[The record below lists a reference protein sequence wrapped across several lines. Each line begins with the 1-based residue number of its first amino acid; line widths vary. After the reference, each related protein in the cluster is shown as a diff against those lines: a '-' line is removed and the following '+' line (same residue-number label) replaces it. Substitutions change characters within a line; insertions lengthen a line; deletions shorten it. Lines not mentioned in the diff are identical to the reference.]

1 MSGSTR
7 GSLLRGIGAA
17 VGKGAP
23 YFAAGVATVD
33 AANLY
38 DRSRQLAGMF
48 QNPNLLFPSD
58 LRTGDVPFMSMQFS
72 EYKRRS
78 IYEQPFYETKMKIS
92 LPIPENLVEQIGLQ
106 YNKGEELGSVAGSV
120 MEGLSGGP
128 NASTAS
134 TIAAGAG
141 VASAQ
146 ALAGGAISASLRNLG
161 VANSSAS
168 SAGAAVTSQAA
179 NILSAV
185 TGITT
190 NPFQTVLFKAPHFR
204 THRFSWRLVP
214 KSYDESERLR
224 EIIETFRF
232 HSLPGISAAGG
243 VFFSYP
249 EILEVNFRPSDKF
262 LYKFKP
268 CVVESISINYA
279 PNNPSFNR
287 SSLAP
292 TAVQF
297 SINLQEIEIW
307 TKADYLRNQQG
318 GLGNQ
323 LITDR
328 FRDAL
333 TTLERL
339 DAPFRQ
345 DARAGTNP
353 GIPPRTQ

>member
-1 MSGSTR
+1 MSGSIRSSLVR
-7 GSLLRGIGAA
+7 GVGAA
-17 VGKGAP
+17 ARGAP
-23 YFAAGVATVD
+23 YAAAAAAAVD

-38 DRSRQLAGMF
+38 YRSRELVGMF
-48 QNPNLLFPSD
+48 QNSLVFPSD
-58 LRTGDVPFMSMQFS
+58 LRTDNVPFMSMQFS

-78 IYEQPFYETKMKIS
+78 IYEQPFYESKMKIS

-106 YNKGEELGSVAGSV
+106 YNKEELGSVAGSV
-120 MEGLSGGP
+120 MEALSSGPNVSTVNRGATVASGVGVSAAQALAAGTITSGLSRLGVA
-128 NASTAS
+128 NTA
-134 TIAAGAG
+134 AAGAG
-141 VASAQ
+141 AS
-146 ALAGGAISASLRNLG
+146 
-161 VANSSAS
+161 
-168 SAGAAVTSQAA
+168 VTSQAA
-179 NILSAV
+179 NVLSAL

-318 GLGNQ
+318 GLGGQ
-323 LITDR
+323 LVTEG
-328 FRDAL
+328 FRNAVNNPS
-333 TTLERL
+333 E
-339 DAPFRQ
+339 
-345 DARAGTNP
+345 TNLAAAFP
-353 GIPPRTQ
+353 GS